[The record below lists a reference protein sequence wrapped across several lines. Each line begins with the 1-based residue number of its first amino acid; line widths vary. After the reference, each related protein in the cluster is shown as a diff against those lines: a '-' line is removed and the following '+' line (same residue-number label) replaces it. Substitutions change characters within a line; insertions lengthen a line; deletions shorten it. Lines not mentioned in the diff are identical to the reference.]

1 MRIKEPKFSIGE
13 RVYHLTRDSDEG
25 IVTDITYH
33 LRYDCFIYSVTFV
46 PGASVDMYEDEI
58 SKTKFF

>member
-1 MRIKEPKFSIGE
+1 MKIKDPEFSIGE

-25 IVTDITYH
+25 IITNITYH
-33 LRYDCFIYSVTFV
+33 FRFDCFIYTVTFA
-46 PGASVDMYEDEI
+46 PGESVDMYEDEI